1 MNNYF
6 SYLNCKSKTL
16 TPNIVTLQK
25 QSITFTNTYCQYPLC
40 HPSRTSMLTGLHPFS
55 TGVYMFEPINKEDLP
70 IMPQYFKENLF
81 STAGIGKVFHP
92 KYNIESVWGYNFE
105 IGDNLYNLIEK
116 KEDPLNSQNFCYGPV
131 DIPVED
137 TNDYKI
143 IKQASD
149 FIKSQKNNPWF
160 LAIGLHT
167 PHTPLFVPK
176 KYLEK
181 IPRNIVKK
189 PEVLDDDLNDIPI
202 AGKKLITKY
211 DNVDIHQLVLERN
224 IWEEVIYFYL
234 VRIAFMDELIGI
246 LLKNLE
252 DSGILNKTCII
263 LCGDNGWHMGEK
275 KRWQKFTLWQEATK
289 VPLIMHLPYG
299 HKGGLTIKEPAG
311 LVDIFPTVTDICSIT
326 RPDKLEGKSLLPS
339 IDGENSKEPH
349 VVISQIENNNFSFRT
364 KDYCYIV
371 YYDGSEELYNY
382 NSDPKEWHNIAQ
394 LKESKEIKRNIVSK
408 IPRNLKEKI
417 ASIMK
422 KDIFNL

>member
-1 MNNYF
+1 
-6 SYLNCKSKTL
+6 
-16 TPNIVTLQK
+16 
-25 QSITFTNTYCQYPLC
+25 
-40 HPSRTSMLTGLHPFS
+40 MLTGLHPFS